1 MKIVFFGTPNFAVA
15 SLEAINQSNHEIV
28 GVVTSVDKPAG
39 RGKKLQSSSVK
50 KYAEEH
56 NLLLHQPENLK
67 DESFIS
73 SLSQLGADLF
83 VVVAFRMMP
92 NIVWSMPKIGTF
104 NLHAS
109 LLPQYRG
116 AAPINW
122 AIINGESHTGVTTF
136 LIDDKIDTGNILMYE
151 KTEIN
156 PIDNA
161 GSLHDKLMLLGKDLV
176 LKTIDNLQNNSLEPT
191 KQITDGIELKLAPK
205 LTKANTKID
214 WNESGNVIINKIK
227 GLSPYPSSWCKIQF
241 AEKTLNFKLFDAS
254 LSDLKIPAGH
264 MIIKGKNCYVGTN
277 SNAIKLL
284 EVQVEGKKR
293 TSSIDFIN
301 GHKQFENITLL

>member
-1 MKIVFFGTPNFAVA
+1 MKIVFFGTPDFAVA
-15 SLEAINQSNHEIV
+15 SLESINQSNHEIV

-56 NLLLHQPENLK
+56 NLLLLQPENLK

-73 SLSQLGADLF
+73 SLSQLEADLF

-92 NIVWSMPKIGTF
+92 KIVWSMPKIGTF

-122 AIINGESHTGVTTF
+122 AIINGESYTGVTTF

-161 GSLHDKLMLLGKDLV
+161 GTLHDKLMLLGKDLV
-176 LKTIDNLQNNSLEPT
+176 LKTIYNLQNNSLEPT
-191 KQITDGIELKLAPK
+191 KQVTDGIELKLAPK

-214 WNESGNVIINKIK
+214 WNESGNVIVNKIK

>member
-1 MKIVFFGTPNFAVA
+1 MKIVFFGTPDFAVA

-73 SLSQLGADLF
+73 SLSQLEADLF

-92 NIVWSMPKIGTF
+92 RIVWSMPKMGTF

-122 AIINGESHTGVTTF
+122 AIINGESYTGVTTF

-191 KQITDGIELKLAPK
+191 KQVTDGIELKLAPK

-214 WNESGNVIINKIK
+214 WNESGNVIVNKIK

-264 MIIKGKNCYVGTN
+264 MIIKGKNCYVGTD

>member
-1 MKIVFFGTPNFAVA
+1 MLF
-15 SLEAINQSNHEIV
+15 
-28 GVVTSVDKPAG
+28 
-39 RGKKLQSSSVK
+39 
-50 KYAEEH
+50 
-56 NLLLHQPENLK
+56 QPEKLK

-73 SLSQLGADLF
+73 SLSQLEADLF

-92 NIVWSMPKIGTF
+92 KIVWSIPKKGTF

-136 LIDDKIDTGNILMYE
+136 LIDEKIDTGNILMYE

-156 PIDNA
+156 PNDNA
-161 GSLHDKLMLLGKDLV
+161 GTLHDKLMLLGKDLA

-205 LTKANTKID
+205 LSKANTKID
-214 WNESGNVIINKIK
+214 
-227 GLSPYPSSWCKIQF
+227 
-241 AEKTLNFKLFDAS
+241 
-254 LSDLKIPAGH
+254 
-264 MIIKGKNCYVGTN
+264 
-277 SNAIKLL
+277 
-284 EVQVEGKKR
+284 
-293 TSSIDFIN
+293 
-301 GHKQFENITLL
+301 

>member
-1 MKIVFFGTPNFAVA
+1 MKIVFFGTPDFAVA
-15 SLEAINQSNHEIV
+15 SLEAIDQSNHEIV

-73 SLSQLGADLF
+73 SLSQLEADLF

-92 NIVWSMPKIGTF
+92 RIVWSMPKMGTF

-122 AIINGESHTGVTTF
+122 AIINGESYTGVTTF

-264 MIIKGKNCYVGTN
+264 MIIKGKNCYVGTD

-301 GHKQFENITLL
+301 GHKQFEKITLL

>member
-1 MKIVFFGTPNFAVA
+1 MKIVFFGTPDFAVA

-73 SLSQLGADLF
+73 SLSQLEADLF

-92 NIVWSMPKIGTF
+92 KIVWSMPKMGTF

-122 AIINGESHTGVTTF
+122 AIINGESYTGVTTF

-161 GSLHDKLMLLGKDLV
+161 GTLHDKLMLLGKDLV

-191 KQITDGIELKLAPK
+191 KQVTDGIELKLAPK

-214 WNESGNVIINKIK
+214 WNESGNVIVNKIK

-264 MIIKGKNCYVGTN
+264 MIIKGKNCYVGTD

-301 GHKQFENITLL
+301 GHKQFENITLS

>member
-1 MKIVFFGTPNFAVA
+1 MKIIFFGTPDFAVA

-56 NLLLHQPENLK
+56 NLLLLQPENLK

-73 SLSQLGADLF
+73 SLSQLEADLF

-92 NIVWSMPKIGTF
+92 RIVWSMPKMGTF

-122 AIINGESHTGVTTF
+122 AIINGESYTGVTTF

-214 WNESGNVIINKIK
+214 WNESGNVIVNKIK

-264 MIIKGKNCYVGTN
+264 MIIKGKNCYVGTD

-301 GHKQFENITLL
+301 GHKQFEKITLL

>member
-1 MKIVFFGTPNFAVA
+1 MKIVFFGTPDFAVA

-56 NLLLHQPENLK
+56 NLLLLQPEYLK

-73 SLSQLGADLF
+73 SLSQLEADLF

-92 NIVWSMPKIGTF
+92 KIVWSMPKMGTF

-122 AIINGESHTGVTTF
+122 AIINGESYTGVTTF

-151 KTEIN
+151 KAEIN
-156 PIDNA
+156 PNDNA
-161 GSLHDKLMLLGKDLV
+161 GTLHDKLMLLGKDLV
-176 LKTIDNLQNNSLEPT
+176 LKTIDNLQNNSLEPR

-214 WNESGNVIINKIK
+214 WNQSGNVIVNKIK